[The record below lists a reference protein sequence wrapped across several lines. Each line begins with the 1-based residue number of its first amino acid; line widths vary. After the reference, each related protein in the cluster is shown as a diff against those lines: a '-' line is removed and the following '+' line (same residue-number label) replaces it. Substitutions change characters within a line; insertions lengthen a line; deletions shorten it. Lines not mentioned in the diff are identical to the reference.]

1 MRREDFFTGE
11 VLSGTSPQISEIS
24 TEEAINNASFGK
36 YDYEP
41 GARVM
46 QPISINPGGYGYNN
60 FNQNFMNPHAYN
72 GGFYQQPNM
81 GYNPYYNQYQQ
92 MNTGGYNPYYNGY
105 YQHPNMEYNPYY
117 NNYYNNQY
125 QQQMQQ
131 EVRTFIEP
139 VNLSGSEYLPPSNY
153 EDQIEQMKLDQWL
166 REQEE
171 IGRVSMN
178 NNSIYSGY
186 NYYGAPFYNPFQ
198 YNSYNSEIAN
208 RVEEMKQ
215 QAREN
220 RINLNIQL
228 SMLAHN
234 YLRETYD
241 ENELRERYTGKYVT
255 NPGTPITY
263 AEIYEQ
269 QRFNNLVPFDN
280 SQMYRDHYAAVS
292 KEHNEIISSDSNLKD
307 CFANMGVLNAHY
319 LLEEEKHR
327 RRNGKLL
334 YNSDDNSY
342 KYFVRARA
350 TERYAKERGLNSV
363 ADQFNFN
370 DTRQSLINQFPTLS
384 QSAKLCDDGTLNI
397 TCNFGSKAGQVYS
410 VHNSQEASYDQ
421 DRERFQQFIDSIPG
435 SIYLD
440 SPIST

>member
-24 TEEAINNASFGK
+24 TEEAISNASFGR

-41 GARVM
+41 GARLM
-46 QPISINPGGYGYNN
+46 QPISINPGGYGYNP
-60 FNQNFMNPHAYN
+60 NQNFMNPPMYN
-72 GGFYQQPNM
+72 GYQMYGGGYQQN
-81 GYNPYYNQYQQ
+81 YNPYN
-92 MNTGGYNPYYNGY
+92 NGY
-105 YQHPNMEYNPYY
+105 YQQYNMGSYNPYY
-117 NNYYNNQY
+117 NNYYNNQYQQQQYY

-139 VNLSGSEYLPPSNY
+139 VNLSGSEYLPPINY
-153 EDQIEQMKLDQWL
+153 EDKIEQLKLNYWVK
-166 REQEE
+166 EQEE
-171 IGRVSMN
+171 IGKVATN
-178 NNSIYSGY
+178 NNNGFYNGY

-198 YNSYNSEIAN
+198 YNSFNSEISSK
-208 RVEEMKQ
+208 VEEMKE

-241 ENELRERYTGKYVT
+241 ENELRERYTGKYVS

-263 AEIYEQ
+263 AQIYEQ

-280 SQMYRDHYAAVS
+280 SQFYRDHSAAVS
-292 KEHNEIISSDSNLKD
+292 KEHNEIVSADSNLKD
-307 CFANMGVLNAHY
+307 CFANLGVLHAHY
-319 LLEEEKHR
+319 LMEEEKHR
-327 RRNGKLL
+327 RRNGRLL

-342 KYFVRARA
+342 KYFVRAKA
-350 TERYAKERGLNSV
+350 SERYAKEKGIVPTISN
-363 ADQFNFN
+363 QFGFN
-370 DTRQSLINQFPTLS
+370 PARQSLINQFPTLS

-410 VHNSQEASYDQ
+410 VHNSQEASYDK

>member
-11 VLSGTSPQISEIS
+11 VLTGTSPQISEIS

-41 GARVM
+41 GSRLM
-46 QPISINPGGYGYNN
+46 QPISINPGGYGYNP
-60 FNQNFMNPHAYN
+60 NQNFMNPPMYN
-72 GGFYQQPNM
+72 GYQMYSGGYQQNYNPYYYNGYYQQPNM
-81 GYNPYYNQYQQ
+81 GYNPYYN
-92 MNTGGYNPYYNGY
+92 
-105 YQHPNMEYNPYY
+105 
-117 NNYYNNQY
+117 NYYNNQYQQQQYY

-139 VNLSGSEYLPPSNY
+139 VNLSGSEYLPPMNY
-153 EDQIEQMKLDQWL
+153 EDQIEQLKIDYWVK
-166 REQEE
+166 EQEE
-171 IGRVSMN
+171 IGRVAVN
-178 NNSIYSGY
+178 NNNGFYNGY

-198 YNSYNSEIAN
+198 YNSYTSEISN
-208 RVEEMKQ
+208 KIEQMKE
-215 QAREN
+215 QAKEN

-241 ENELRERYTGKYVT
+241 ENELRERYTGKYVS

-292 KEHNEIISSDSNLKD
+292 KEHNEIVPADSNLKD
-307 CFANMGVLNAHY
+307 CFTNMGVLHAHY
-319 LLEEEKHR
+319 LMEEEKHR
-327 RRNGKLL
+327 RRNGRLL
-334 YNSDDNSY
+334 YNSEDNSY
-342 KYFVRARA
+342 KYFVRAKA
-350 TERYAKERGLNSV
+350 SERYAQEKGGIVNSTIS
-363 ADQFNFN
+363 DHFGFN
-370 DTRQSLINQFPTLS
+370 TARHSLINQFPTLS

-410 VHNSQEASYDQ
+410 VHNSQEASYDK